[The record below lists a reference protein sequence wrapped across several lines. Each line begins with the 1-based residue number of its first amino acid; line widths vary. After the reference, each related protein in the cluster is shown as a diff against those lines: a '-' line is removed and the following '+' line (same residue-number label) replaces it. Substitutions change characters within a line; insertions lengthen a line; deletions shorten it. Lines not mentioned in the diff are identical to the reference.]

1 MEKIEADQFTWND
14 LTTGFNKKVIENF
27 HPNAYRMYELS
38 ELYNADGSEP
48 ARLKRFLEE
57 KAVIDF
63 MDCSESENTMIALN
77 KEVLE
82 KNKTGKYT
90 HLEIHNSTMLGMMG
104 NLIIYP
110 ENNPVVRNSFS
121 CGQSKQAV
129 SMYHTNH
136 RVRMDKTAV
145 VLNYGQTPLVK
156 SRYLEYINHEGNPY
170 GENAI
175 VAIMCYTG
183 YNVEDAILIN
193 EGSLKRGLFRTTYYS
208 TYETHEEKTIG
219 NDSTV
224 EKLFTNI
231 ETESNV
237 VGTKDGYDYSKLDKY
252 GLIREGTEVDDKTVL
267 IGITANSNRSET
279 RVDMSKTPKKGQ
291 LGIVDKTFI
300 TDSEEGKRIAKVRIR
315 EQRIPNL
322 GDKMASRS
330 GQKGTIGLVIPE
342 EDMPFTKDGI
352 RPDLI
357 INPHALPTRMTIGQL
372 VETLM
377 GKACANYGG
386 FGDCTAF
393 VNKGSKIRVFGELLP
408 KFGFHSS
415 GNEVLYNG
423 MTGEQ
428 LETEIFM
435 GPTYYMRLK
444 HMVKDKVNY
453 RARGPN
459 TALTKQPVQGR
470 ANDGGLR
477 IGEMER
483 DSVISHGTCEFLRES
498 MMERSDNYFMA
509 ICNTTGMMAIYNP
522 AKNIFMSPMADGPL
536 RFVGSLDG
544 KDMHIE
550 NVTRFGRDFSIVK
563 VPYTL
568 KLLMQELQ
576 TINIQMRFITEDNI
590 EQLENMTYSK
600 NIEKLMYSENFV
612 PRTVVQN
619 VRRKLE
625 ETDKKMNQ
633 EGIHNGD
640 NFSISSVNMNEGSPA
655 YAEGSPAYVPTQE
668 ELQNASPYSDEYNP
682 NTPIQTP
689 QFSPRSPD
697 MPPPGSPNYSPQSPT
712 EPPPGS
718 PNYSPQSP
726 TEPPPPEENK
736 QTQGGWIMTGG
747 KAHLRGDN
755 IPVRTWTIKNVG
767 DRFVTIEAD
776 SPEGLDLNENIKVV
790 MPHDLYELGNYSFM
804 QQPILARQMHNQDMY
819 QHGLHGSQGM
829 QNMMMSDFP
838 PSINIAP
845 VIKVLNNATDN
856 STDLP
861 TNSSLGTT
869 GEIINNGKSVSFNE
883 HSATNDNGKIDL
895 STIGAD
901 NKSIV
906 VKKLG

>member
-1 MEKIEADQFTWND
+1 
-14 LTTGFNKKVIENF
+14 
-27 HPNAYRMYELS
+27 
-38 ELYNADGSEP
+38 
-48 ARLKRFLEE
+48 
-57 KAVIDF
+57 
-63 MDCSESENTMIALN
+63 
-77 KEVLE
+77 
-82 KNKTGKYT
+82 
-90 HLEIHNSTMLGMMG
+90 
-104 NLIIYP
+104 
-110 ENNPVVRNSFS
+110 
-121 CGQSKQAV
+121 
-129 SMYHTNH
+129 
-136 RVRMDKTAV
+136 
-145 VLNYGQTPLVK
+145 
-156 SRYLEYINHEGNPY
+156 
-170 GENAI
+170 
-175 VAIMCYTG
+175 
-183 YNVEDAILIN
+183 
-193 EGSLKRGLFRTTYYS
+193 
-208 TYETHEEKTIG
+208 
-219 NDSTV
+219 
-224 EKLFTNI
+224 
-231 ETESNV
+231 
-237 VGTKDGYDYSKLDKY
+237 
-252 GLIREGTEVDDKTVL
+252 LIREGTEVDDKTVL
-267 IGITANSNRSET
+267 IGITATSNRSET

-408 KFGFHSS
+408 KLGFHSS

-536 RFVGSLDG
+536 KFVGSLDG

-600 NIEKLMYSENFV
+600 NIEKLMYTDNFV

-625 ETDKKMNQ
+625 ETAKKMNQ
-633 EGIHNGD
+633 DIANTGD
-640 NFSISSVNMNEGSPA
+640 NFSISSVNGEGSPA
-655 YAEGSPAYVPTQE
+655 YAEGSPAYVPTE
-668 ELQNASPYSDEYNP
+668 AELQNASPYSGEYNP
-682 NTPIQTP
+682 NSPIQTP
-689 QFSPRSPD
+689 QYSPHSPD
-697 MPPPGSPNYSPQSPT
+697 MPPPGSPNYSPHTP
-712 EPPPGS
+712 EMPPPPPPGS
-718 PNYSPQSP
+718 PIYSPHTPEMP
-726 TEPPPPEENK
+726 TPEENK
-736 QTQGGWIMTGG
+736 ETQGGWIMTGG

-755 IPVRTWTIKNVG
+755 IPVRTWTIKNIG

-790 MPHDLYELGNYSFM
+790 MPNDLYELGNYSFM
-804 QQPILARQMHNQDMY
+804 QQPILARQMHNQY
-819 QHGLHGSQGM
+819 GLNNSQGM

-869 GEIINNGKSVSFNE
+869 GEIINNGKNVSFNE
-883 HSATNDNGKIDL
+883 PSASNDKIDL